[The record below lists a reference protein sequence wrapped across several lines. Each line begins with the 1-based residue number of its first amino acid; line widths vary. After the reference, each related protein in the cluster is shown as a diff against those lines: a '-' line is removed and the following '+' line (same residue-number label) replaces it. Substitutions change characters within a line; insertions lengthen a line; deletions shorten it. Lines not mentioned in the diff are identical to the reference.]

1 MQYHFSLLRFRR
13 LLLEFCAL
21 VSASLASPSS
31 LSHKSRIC
39 VPGHTCAGPSPSLSR
54 PTSFPSQASP
64 YPTALVWQEEDNE
77 TIGGRENLGLTG
89 EHRPELSFPVRLRGC
104 WRSWGQCDCSPPAP
118 PYTHTG
124 ALTLQGEP
132 QEDMLRAQQ
141 VLSSAGEFPFIFLL
155 HSRQLQHPRVQGI

>member
-1 MQYHFSLLRFRR
+1 MQYYFLLLKFWG

-39 VPGHTCAGPSPSLSR
+39 VPGHTCAGPSPSPSR
-54 PTSFPSQASP
+54 PMSFPSQASP

-104 WRSWGQCDCSPPAP
+104 WRSWGQ
-118 PYTHTG
+118 
-124 ALTLQGEP
+124 
-132 QEDMLRAQQ
+132 
-141 VLSSAGEFPFIFLL
+141 
-155 HSRQLQHPRVQGI
+155 